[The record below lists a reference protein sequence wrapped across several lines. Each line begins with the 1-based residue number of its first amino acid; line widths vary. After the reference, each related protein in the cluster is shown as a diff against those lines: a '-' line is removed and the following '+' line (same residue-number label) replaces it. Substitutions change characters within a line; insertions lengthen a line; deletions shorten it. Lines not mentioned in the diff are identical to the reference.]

1 MIEPAFGQGMP
12 SSLSCRDYGIAEVGT
27 FFNIFSYQ
35 GFFLAKVIYVA
46 VKVFYWF
53 ILKEKCPTFWDVT
66 TYENGIINEDTN
78 KLAVLGCI
86 IQHNHTIIS
95 KRI

>member
-1 MIEPAFGQGMP
+1 M
-12 SSLSCRDYGIAEVGT
+12 
-27 FFNIFSYQ
+27 
-35 GFFLAKVIYVA
+35 AKVNYVA
-46 VKVFYWF
+46 VEVFLMIYSIVLF
-53 ILKEKCPTFWDVT
+53 LRKIILIFWDVT